1 VHLFVDG
8 DEAAMAHKLKG
19 SFKLGPLKEG
29 NRKVCVSPVNK
40 NHTPIGAQACINV
53 TVQWPRIELE
63 NVIYG
68 GVQLVHNFGAA
79 AVTGLPIAALWFK
92 PAAPVL
98 RKMAWL
104 TLLARLLQAAS
115 GIGFGTVSYFMEGE
129 LPEIHHL
136 ARAALYVKIGCAA
149 LAITLLAGHFARR
162 LVLSSG
168 QALRFS
174 A

>member
-1 VHLFVDG
+1 
-8 DEAAMAHKLKG
+8 M
-19 SFKLGPLKEG
+19 
-29 NRKVCVSPVNK
+29 
-40 NHTPIGAQACINV
+40 
-53 TVQWPRIELE
+53 ELE
-63 NVIYG
+63 NVLYG
-68 GVQLVHNFGAA
+68 GVQLVHKFGAA

-115 GIGFGTVSYFMEGE
+115 GIGFGTVSYFMEGK
-129 LPEIHHL
+129 LPEIHHI

-149 LAITLLAGHFARR
+149 LAIALLAGHFARR